1 MLWNSV
7 SGPGKAALNAEVT
20 RQASIIAYA
29 NDFKLM
35 LFVSIASALLLL
47 LLRRPPS
54 STGSLEQLALD

>member
-1 MLWNSV
+1 
-7 SGPGKAALNAEVT
+7 
-20 RQASIIAYA
+20 
-29 NDFKLM
+29 M